1 MLFFLMLIIS
11 LEFTAPPFLNV
22 RGISMIFSDLF
33 NALELFSNLMAGIF
47 NLNDSFS
54 IPSLDGLS
62 LASTFDFHTF
72 AIVSISIFPSRLL
85 PALLVV
91 MDFGVNTRRFL
102 VSILP
107 VIETGLLLVDD
118 FGVINF
124 LTFVFLSPYPFAS
137 IDTSG
142 RLLVS
147 ILSVFKTGLLLPPTA
162 MTGDDFGVNSFL
174 TYTFLPPSPFTYVR
188 PFVSVNTRRFL
199 LLTLPVFETGLLLPP
214 TALTGDDFGVNSF
227 LTYAFLPPSPFTY
240 VRPFVSVNTRRFLLL
255 TLPVFETGLLLPPSA
270 MTGDDF
276 GANSFLTYTF
286 LPPSPFT
293 YVRPFVSVNAR
304 RPFAL
309 TLPVSISIVYDTK
322 IFILKNSYLF

>member
-11 LEFTAPPFLNV
+11 LESTAPPFLNV

-72 AIVSISIFPSRLL
+72 AIVSISIFPPRLL

-91 MDFGVNTRRFL
+91 VIFGVNTRRSL
-102 VSILP
+102 VLTLP
-107 VIETGLLLVDD
+107 M
-118 FGVINF
+118 
-124 LTFVFLSPYPFAS
+124 
-137 IDTSG
+137 
-142 RLLVS
+142 
-147 ILSVFKTGLLLPPTA
+147 FKTGLLLPPTA

-188 PFVSVNTRRFL
+188 PFVSVNARRPFALTLPVLETGLLLPPTAMTGLLLPPTAMTGDDFGVNIFLMYTFLSPSPFTYVRPFVSLNTRRFL
-199 LLTLPVFETGLLLPP
+199 VLTLPVFETGLLLPP
-214 TALTGDDFGVNSF
+214 TAMTGDDFGV
-227 LTYAFLPPSPFTY
+227 
-240 VRPFVSVNTRRFLLL
+240 
-255 TLPVFETGLLLPPSA
+255 
-270 MTGDDF
+270 
-276 GANSFLTYTF
+276 NSFLTYTF

-309 TLPVSISIVYDTK
+309 TLPVSISM
-322 IFILKNSYLF
+322 FIILLQYYFGWDHI